1 MHFYSS
7 LFMAGPLVQ
16 DQDQGLGL
24 GKSAG
29 VVDDSPPREGAPL
42 HSDDSHHTLQWEI
55 KAERTYL
62 DYVHG
67 YNLGW
72 WHSILKQARE
82 QEAEHSISTTQV
94 PDQEHGDAELG
105 GLGDDSSCEGA
116 QLHCDD
122 LDGYDGYQH
131 DIEELE
137 RELERSWDQKYNQ
150 TEPSLHLVD
159 DIYRP
164 TEPIQTEP
172 VYVGQFFI
180 GETERLC
187 NRAQQFN
194 QQFDEIE
201 RLCNRTQ
208 HFDQQLDEIESLRNL
223 RQHLNEMKRRR
234 NRRQH
239 FSLSNQ
245 IRK

>member
-1 MHFYSS
+1 M
-7 LFMAGPLVQ
+7 
-16 DQDQGLGL
+16 
-24 GKSAG
+24 
-29 VVDDSPPREGAPL
+29 
-42 HSDDSHHTLQWEI
+42 
-55 KAERTYL
+55 
-62 DYVHG
+62 
-67 YNLGW
+67 
-72 WHSILKQARE
+72 
-82 QEAEHSISTTQV
+82 

-105 GLGDDSSCEGA
+105 GLVDDSDG
-116 QLHCDD
+116 

-150 TEPSLHLVD
+150 TEPPLHLVD

-201 RLCNRTQ
+201 RLCDRTQ

-239 FSLSNQ
+239 LSLSNL
-245 IRK
+245 IRKWIVNPLRRTSPHLGATSQVYHSQWLVIV